1 MERKPVFWL
10 AEAFKTPP
18 FTAEGRK
25 VAGVLLGLLQDG
37 ERLGMPYSR
46 PLPTVG
52 QRCHELRVRD
62 ASHQWRIVYRIDPE
76 FIIVAHVFAKK
87 GKGMQQREF
96 ASAAR
101 ILRDYDACK

>member
-10 AEAFKTPP
+10 TEAFKTPP

-25 VAGVLLGLLQDG
+25 EAGVLLGLLQAG

-52 QRCHELRVRD
+52 PRCHELRVRD
-62 ASHQWRIVYRIDPE
+62 ASHQWRIVYRIDPK

-87 GKGMQQREF
+87 DKKMQQREF
-96 ASAAR
+96 SKATDVLAKFDR
-101 ILRDYDACK
+101 L